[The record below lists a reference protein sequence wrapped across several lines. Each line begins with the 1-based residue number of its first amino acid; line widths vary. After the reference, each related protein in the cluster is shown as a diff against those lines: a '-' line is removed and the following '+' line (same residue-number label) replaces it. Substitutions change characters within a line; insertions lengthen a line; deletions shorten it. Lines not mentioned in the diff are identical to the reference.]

1 VIEDTTDGKR
11 DVVLLSVFFI
21 NAVHPE
27 YMKNIEQ
34 SLLWPEDIQSS
45 EKSVEI
51 AFEIEESLLDEINEY
66 CVEQGITI
74 EQLIL
79 AFVRFSTLKDN
90 YPALKEFIDYCKI
103 KAELDDIK
111 EDLQKLRE
119 EIIDN
124 KKCLME
130 EYKMRKLASVQE
142 ISGIKQIEGADAI
155 ELVLIK
161 GWQCVAKKGG
171 FQKGDYCV
179 YFEVDS
185 FLPIDDRYE
194 FLRKTSYRNNDFM
207 GEGFRV
213 KTITMRGELSQ
224 GLALPLSSFA
234 NIPSTPELDVTEVLG
249 VRKWEQPESV
259 SSAGIEIGEKPF
271 SIPTTDETR
280 LQSMPEFIEA
290 FSSLPYYMTT
300 KMDGTSCTIY
310 YKDGKVGVCGR
321 NKEYKEDV
329 STCSMWAWVY
339 ENDIINKLSK
349 LNENIAIQGEF
360 CGAGI
365 QKNRLKLMKPNLFVF
380 DILALLD
387 GGGVKK
393 VGLLELKQYCE
404 QLRLDTVPIE
414 EVGDSFNYTLD
425 ELLERARGKYASGL
439 DKEGIVVRTQ
449 EFRHNY
455 DINHKM
461 SFKVINNDFLKKE
474 KD

>member
-1 VIEDTTDGKR
+1 VIEDTSKSKR
-11 DVVLLSVFFI
+11 DIVLLTVHFI

-27 YMKNIEQ
+27 YIKNLER
-34 SLLWPEDIQSS
+34 SLLWPDDIQSS
-45 EKSVEI
+45 EKCAEI
-51 AFEIEESLLDEINEY
+51 TFEIEKNLLDETNTF
-66 CVEQGITI
+66 CVELGITI

-79 AFVRFSTLKDN
+79 AFIRFSALKDN
-90 YPALKEFIDYCKI
+90 YPALKEFFNHYKI
-103 KAELDDIK
+103 KVELNEIK
-111 EDLQKLRE
+111 EDLQRLWA
-119 EIIDN
+119 EILETKQCI
-124 KKCLME
+124 ME
-130 EYKMRKLASVQE
+130 ENQMRKLACVQE
-142 ISGIKQIEGADAI
+142 ISGIKHIEGADNI

-161 GWQCVAKKGG
+161 GWQCVAKKGE
-171 FQKGDYCV
+171 FQKGDFCI

-185 FLPIDDRYE
+185 FLPIDKRYE
-194 FLRKTSYRNNDFM
+194 FLRKTSYRNNEFM

-224 GLALPLSSFA
+224 GLALPLTDFA
-234 NIPSTPELDVTEVLG
+234 NIPSTLGLDVTEVLG

-290 FSSLPYYMTT
+290 FSGLPYYITT

-329 STCSMWAWVY
+329 STCSMWAWAY
-339 ENDIINKLSK
+339 ENDIISRLSK

-365 QKNRLKLMKPNLFVF
+365 QKNRLRLMKPNLFVF
-380 DILALLD
+380 DILTLLD

-393 VGLLELKQYCE
+393 FGLSEIKQYCE
-404 QLRLDTVPIE
+404 HLEIDTVPIE

-425 ELLERARGKYASGL
+425 ELLERARGKYTSGL

-449 EFRHNY
+449 EFRHNF